1 MINKKKENLH
11 SNKEKDN
18 EIVEVVDEKI
28 LKEIEEIETKNKRDL
43 TGLWSLPIIIASI
56 GLFIFHMYTGWFGAY
71 FSLIQRSIH
80 FMFILTLTFSL
91 FARSKKTPR
100 DKIQF
105 YDLIFIGISIILCYY
120 ILTNYKEL
128 VWRAGAANP
137 TDVFLGVVLVLLTLE
152 ATRRAVGLPLML
164 VAVFFLLYAL
174 VFGPYMPGRFSHGTF
189 SVKRVAYYLYLT
201 DAGIF
206 GTPLGV
212 SASFVY
218 LFILFGAI
226 LNKTGAGKFFID
238 FATALTGY
246 TRGGP
251 AKAAVVSS
259 GMMGTVSGS
268 STANTVTTG
277 SFTIP
282 LMKSVGY
289 SSVFA
294 GAVEPVASTGGQI
307 MPPIMGAAAFIM
319 AEFLGVPYI
328 EIAKAAIFPALFY
341 YFALFMAVDLKAA
354 KIGLRGLSREQ
365 LPNLF
370 KTLKTGWILLAPIFA
385 LIYLLVQGYS
395 PQKSVVLSIVVLVI
409 VSMFSK
415 KTRLTPKK
423 FLEAITEAGVSAT
436 TVAVACAAAGI
447 IVGITT
453 MSGLGLK
460 FTGIVFEVSHG
471 ILPIALILAS
481 LASLVLGMGVPT
493 TANYIIM
500 ATLIAPALIRLMAEN
515 THLILPHMFVF
526 YYGILA
532 DITPPVMLAVFAG
545 AAIARAPAMKVGIES
560 TKLAI
565 PGYTLPFMFI
575 FHPELISWNFT
586 PDLNLAKLGF
596 FLLLATA
603 MSIGIAGGM
612 QGYLIRETK
621 YYERIMLLAGSFMI
635 VPANYIINL
644 AGLALIGITLV
655 SQILFKQQKTVVLE
669 E

>member
-1 MINKKKENLH
+1 MKKKENLQTEVEE
-11 SNKEKDN
+11 NQ
-18 EIVEVVDEKI
+18 EIKVKVDEKVI
-28 LKEIEEIETKNKRDL
+28 KEIEEIETKNKRRL

-56 GLFIFHMYTGWFGAY
+56 GLFVFHMYTGWFGAY

-80 FMFILTLTFSL
+80 FMFILTLTYSI

-100 DKIQF
+100 EKIQF
-105 YDLIFIGISIILCYY
+105 YDLIFIGLAIILYFY
-120 ILTNYKEL
+120 ILTNIHEL
-128 VWRAGAANP
+128 VWRAGAPNS
-137 TDVFLGVVLVLLTLE
+137 TDVYLGIILVLLTLE

-174 VFGPYMPGRFSHGTF
+174 VFGPYMPGRFAHGTF
-189 SVKRVAYYLYLT
+189 SIKRVAYYLYLT

-259 GMMGTVSGS
+259 GMMGTISGS

-289 SSVFA
+289 SPVFA

-328 EIAKAAIFPALFY
+328 EIAKAAIFPAIFY
-341 YFALFMAVDLKAA
+341 YFALFMAVDFRAA

-365 LPNLF
+365 LPNLL

-395 PQKSVVLSIVVLVI
+395 PQKSVVLSIVILII

-415 KTRLTPKK
+415 KTRLTPRKL
-423 FLEAITEAGVSAT
+423 LEAITEAGISAT

-460 FTGIVFEVSHG
+460 FTGIVFDISRG
-471 ILPIALILAS
+471 ILPFALILAS
-481 LASLVLGMGVPT
+481 LASLVLGMGIPT

-565 PGYTLPFMFI
+565 PGYMLPFMFI
-575 FHPELISWNFT
+575 YHPELISWNFMS
-586 PDLNLAKLGF
+586 DLSLIKLGF
-596 FLLLATA
+596 FIILATA
-603 MSIGIAGGM
+603 MSIGISGGM

-621 YYERIMLLAGSFMI
+621 FYERMMLLIGSLMI
-635 VPANYIINL
+635 IPGNYMMNL
-644 AGLALIGITLV
+644 LGLVLIGVTLL
-655 SQILFKQQKTVVLE
+655 SQILFKEQKVAVLE

>member
-1 MINKKKENLH
+1 VSKNEKLQINLKGNRE
-11 SNKEKDN
+11 E
-18 EIVEVVDEKI
+18 EIKVDEKI
-28 LKEIEEIETKNKRDL
+28 IKEIEEIETKNKRNL
-43 TGLWSLPIIIASI
+43 TGLWSIPIIIASL
-56 GLFIFHMYTGWFGAY
+56 GLFVFHMYTGWFGAY

-80 FMFILTLTFSL
+80 FMFILILTYSI

-105 YDLIFIGISIILCYY
+105 YDLILIGLAIILCFY
-120 ILTNYKEL
+120 ILTNIHEL
-128 VWRAGAANP
+128 VWRAGAPNS
-137 TDVFLGVVLVLLTLE
+137 TDVYLGIILVLLTLE

-189 SVKRVAYYLYLT
+189 SIRRVAYYLYLT

-294 GAVEPVASTGGQI
+294 GAVEPVASTGGQL

-328 EIAKAAIFPALFY
+328 EIAKAAIFPAFFY
-341 YFALFMAVDLKAA
+341 YFALFMAVDLRAA
-354 KIGLRGLSREQ
+354 KIGLRGLSRSQ
-365 LPNLF
+365 LPDLF

-395 PQKSVVLSIVVLVI
+395 PQKSVVLSIVILII
-409 VSMFSK
+409 VSMFSE
-415 KTRLTPKK
+415 KTRLTPRK
-423 FLEAITEAGVSAT
+423 FLEAVTEAGISAT

-460 FTGIVFEVSHG
+460 FTGIVFDISRG
-471 ILPIALILAS
+471 ILPLALILAS
-481 LASLVLGMGVPT
+481 LASLVLGMGIPT

-500 ATLIAPALIRLMAEN
+500 ATLIAPALIKLMAEN

-545 AAIARAPAMKVGIES
+545 AAIARAPAMKVGVES

-565 PGYTLPFMFI
+565 PGYMLPFMFI
-575 FHPELISWNFT
+575 YHAELISWNFT
-586 PDLNLAKLGF
+586 SGLNLAKLGF
-596 FLLLATA
+596 FLLLSTA
-603 MSIGIAGGM
+603 MSISIAAGT
-612 QGYLIRETK
+612 QGYLIK
-621 YYERIMLLAGSFMI
+621 NAKFYERIMLLLGAFMI
-635 VPANYIINL
+635 IPGNYMINIL
-644 AGLALIGITLV
+644 GLLLIGVTFV
-655 SQILFKQQKTVVLE
+655 SQILFKSKEVAVLE

>member
-1 MINKKKENLH
+1 MSKNEKLQINLEGNREEELK
-11 SNKEKDN
+11 
-18 EIVEVVDEKI
+18 VDEKI
-28 LKEIEEIETKNKRDL
+28 IKEIEEIETKNKRNL
-43 TGLWSLPIIIASI
+43 TGLLTIPIILASL
-56 GLFIFHMYTGWFGAY
+56 GLFVFHMYTGWFGAY

-80 FMFILTLTFSL
+80 FMFILILTYSI

-105 YDLIFIGISIILCYY
+105 YDLIFIGLAIILCFY
-120 ILTNYKEL
+120 ILNNIHEL
-128 VWRAGAANP
+128 VWRAGAPNSM
-137 TDVFLGVVLVLLTLE
+137 DVYLGIILVLLTLE

-189 SVKRVAYYLYLT
+189 SIKRVAYYLYLT

-294 GAVEPVASTGGQI
+294 GAVEPVASTGGQL

-341 YFALFMAVDLKAA
+341 YFALFMAVDFRAA
-354 KIGLRGLSREQ
+354 KIGLRGLSRSK
-365 LPNLF
+365 LPDLF
-370 KTLKTGWILLAPIFA
+370 NTLKTGWILLAPIFA

-395 PQKSVVLSIVVLVI
+395 PQKSVVLSIVILII
-409 VSMFSK
+409 VSMFNK
-415 KTRLTPKK
+415 KTRLTPRK
-423 FLEAITEAGVSAT
+423 FLEAVTEAGISAT

-460 FTGIVFEVSHG
+460 FTGIVFDISRG
-471 ILPIALILAS
+471 ILPFALILAS
-481 LASLVLGMGVPT
+481 MASLVLGMGIPT

-565 PGYTLPFMFI
+565 PGYMLPFMFI
-575 FHPELISWNFT
+575 YHPELISWNFT
-586 PDLNLAKLGF
+586 SGLSLAKLGF

-603 MSIGIAGGM
+603 MSISIAAGT
-612 QGYLIRETK
+612 QGYLIK
-621 YYERIMLLAGSFMI
+621 KAKFYEKIMLLLGAFMI
-635 VPANYIINL
+635 IPGNYMINIL
-644 AGLALIGITLV
+644 GLGLIGVTFI
-655 SQILFKQQKTVVLE
+655 SQILFKSKEIAILE